1 MNPRCGKIT
10 RSGLLSRTVCPATST
25 SAAAALVPPIPR
37 PYATPPTFDGPAR
50 VSLDDNELPRTD
62 EEWRVRLTPE
72 DLHVLREAC
81 TERPWTGEYVDTKTQ
96 GVYHCRAC
104 GLELFSSDTKF
115 DSHCGWPSFDDA
127 IPGRVK
133 EIEDRTLGMA
143 RTGRDLGAPRR
154 QRTDAFH
161 AAPRGRN
168 TPGTGS
174 SRSPSSCDPADPDT
188 RGVTA

>member
-1 MNPRCGKIT
+1 M
-10 RSGLLSRTVCPATST
+10 
-25 SAAAALVPPIPR
+25 
-37 PYATPPTFDGPAR
+37 
-50 VSLDDNELPRTD
+50 SLDDNELPRTD

-72 DLHVLREAC
+72 EFHVLREHG

-133 EIEDRTLGMA
+133 EIEDRSLGMA
-143 RTGRDLGAPRR
+143 RTEIRCARCDSHLGHV
-154 QRTDAFH
+154 FH
-161 AAPRGRN
+161 GEGF
-168 TPGTGS
+168 TPK
-174 SRSPSSCDPADPDT
+174 DT
-188 RGVTA
+188 RHCVNSVSIKLESQ